1 MRMLSVNIECIIYSE
16 TTKKSYNSKSKE
28 GRMENRES
36 AVHKSYK
43 AALKFSKYLLEIIEN
58 GLRFLVTFYA
68 QQA

>member
-16 TTKKSYNSKSKE
+16 TTKKQFKKQ
-28 GRMENRES
+28 RRENGKQGISCPQEF
-36 AVHKSYK
+36 YK

-68 QQA
+68 QQT

>member
-36 AVHKSYK
+36 AVHKSFTK
-43 AALKFSKYLLEIIEN
+43 LH
-58 GLRFLVTFYA
+58 
-68 QQA
+68 